1 MYRLPS
7 DVDLPM
13 QLNLGL
19 FEYNGRCGYL
29 LKPDVMRRPNGQ
41 FDPFT
46 VSTVDG
52 IVAGTLEIRVK

>member
-1 MYRLPS
+1 
-7 DVDLPM
+7 M

-19 FEYNGRCGYL
+19 FEYNGRSGYL
-29 LKPDVMRRPNGQ
+29 LKPDFMRRPDRQ

-52 IVAGTLEIRVK
+52 IVAGTLEIRVINVPIDFCQLH